1 MMSQVDILK
10 MFWSSWGNH
19 DLAYYKQ
26 YVEFGAITADQYKE
40 VTGVDY
46 AA

>member
-10 MFWSSWGNH
+10 MFWSWGNH

-26 YVEFGAITADQYKE
+26 YVSFGSISTDQYKE

-46 AA
+46 AE